1 MPENPPLTKCKKF
14 RSFKTQNVLAMWTRK
29 SNMRLM
35 DLRQQT
41 QKLLENYY
49 ACFNAGNTDGML
61 ALMAD
66 DIVHDINQGG
76 SETGVEAFREFFVR
90 MNRCYRE
97 SVSDLQIFVSDD
109 GTRAAA
115 EFLVHGTY
123 LSTDEGLPEACRQ
136 TYDLPAGAFFTLQGE
151 RIQRVTMY
159 YNLQDWLDQVNS

>member
-1 MPENPPLTKCKKF
+1 MEAKEI
-14 RSFKTQNVLAMWTRK
+14 
-29 SNMRLM
+29 
-35 DLRQQT
+35 T
-41 QKLLENYY
+41 QKLLATYY

-76 SETGVEAFREFFVR
+76 SETGLGAFREFFVR

-97 SVSDLQIFVSDD
+97 NVSDLQIFVSDD

-115 EFLVHGTY
+115 EFLVHCTY
-123 LSTDEGLPEACRQ
+123 LSTDEGLPAAQ
-136 TYDLPAGAFFTLQGE
+136 GQIYNLPAGAFFSISHGK
-151 RIQRVTMY
+151 IQRVTMY

>member
-1 MPENPPLTKCKKF
+1 MREGK
-14 RSFKTQNVLAMWTRK
+14 SSMWP
-29 SNMRLM
+29 M

-41 QKLLENYY
+41 QELLATYY

-76 SETGVEAFREFFVR
+76 SETGLGAFREFFVR

-97 SVSDLQIFVSDD
+97 NVSDLQIFVSDD

-123 LSTDEGLPEACRQ
+123 LSTDEGLPAAQ
-136 TYDLPAGAFFTLQGE
+136 GQIYNLPAGAFFSISHGK
-151 RIQRVTMY
+151 IQRVTMY